1 MPEPSGR
8 PKESCEKSTVEQIRQ
23 RFDRDV
29 ERFSNLDTG
38 QQATVDAAL
47 AMDLVTAAAALV
59 TPRARH
65 VVDVGCGAG
74 NYTLKLLSRLPNLDV
89 TLIDLSQPMLER
101 AQQRV
106 RPATS
111 GMITTVQGDIRDI
124 DLGEGG
130 CDIILAAAVLHHLRD
145 DDQWRSV
152 FRAFHRALTAGG
164 SVWIFDLV
172 ESDIPAVSHLQWQ
185 RYAEYLRGFQG
196 PDYQRHVFDYI
207 AAEDTPRPLM
217 FQLDLL
223 REAGFSACDVL
234 HRNGCFA
241 AFGAVKG

>member
-1 MPEPSGR
+1 MPDPSGR
-8 PKESCEKSTVEQIRQ
+8 REESRQKSTVEQIRQ

-29 ERFSNLDTG
+29 ERFSNLETG
-38 QQATVDAAL
+38 QEATVDAAL

-74 NYTLKLLSRLPNLDV
+74 NYTLKLLSRLPDLDV
-89 TLIDLSQPMLER
+89 TLIDLSLPMLER

-106 RPATS
+106 RRATS
-111 GMITTVQGDIRDI
+111 GAITTVQGDIREI
-124 DLGEGG
+124 DLGEGT
-130 CDIILAAAVLHHLRD
+130 CDIILAAAVLHHLRG

-152 FRAFHRALTAGG
+152 FRAFHRALNAGG
-164 SVWIFDLV
+164 SLWIFDLV
-172 ESDIPAVSHLQWQ
+172 ESDIAGVSQLQWQ
-185 RYAEYLRGFQG
+185 RYAEYLRGLKG
-196 PDYQRHVFDYI
+196 EEYQRHVFGYI
-207 AAEDTPRPLM
+207 EAEDTPRPLL

-241 AFGAVKG
+241 AFGGAKA